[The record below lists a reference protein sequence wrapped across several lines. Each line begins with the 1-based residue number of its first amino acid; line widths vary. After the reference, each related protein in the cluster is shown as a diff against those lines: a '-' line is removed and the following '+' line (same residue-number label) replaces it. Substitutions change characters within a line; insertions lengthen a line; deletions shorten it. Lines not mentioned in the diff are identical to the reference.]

1 MRRWFARAVMV
12 AGCLGIGFLS
22 ISTSL
27 QAQQAAMT
35 EVYGEAVHQ
44 YYAGNYSRA
53 ELLLNEVQAS
63 GAEDPRVHY
72 FLGMCKVAQGG
83 GPMAGIADFEA
94 GAQAEARSKNSYQV
108 GQALIRIQGA
118 ARREIEKARL
128 AARVQYGQQQ
138 LLEQRAKADAAAAGL
153 PSTPS
158 NNNVVPPIGG
168 NVPDPITESLRSDR
182 SAVDPVQPTA
192 PDVSD
197 PFGDDPAA
205 PANNQPNVPATDAP
219 ATPTDTTDPFGTP
232 ATDAP
237 MDDPFGTGN

>member
-1 MRRWFARAVMV
+1 MRRWFARAVLV
-12 AGCLGIGFLS
+12 AGCLS

-44 YYAGNYSRA
+44 YYAGNYSQA

-94 GAQAEARSKNSYQV
+94 GAQAEVRSKNSFQV

-138 LLEQRAKADAAAAGL
+138 LLEQRAKADAAGR
-153 PSTPS
+153 PTTPL

-168 NVPDPITESLRSDR
+168 NVPDPITEGLRSER
-182 SAVDPVQPTA
+182 SAVDPVQPAA

-197 PFGDDPAA
+197 PFGDDPAV

-219 ATPTDTTDPFGTP
+219 ATPADATDPFGTP
-232 ATDAP
+232 ATEAP